1 MKKRMIALMLAGIMV
16 LSVTACGG
24 GGASS
29 KNQNNQDDG
38 ESKQV
43 GVEVTEDMQSAPP
56 EDAPVGGQVV
66 VAISPGTLSP
76 DMYGGWSNNATNSG
90 FIGLMSGYALA
101 DYNRDYVLDW
111 DPVVVKDH
119 EVIEN
124 DDGSKTYRFEINDN
138 LKWSDGSPITA
149 KDYVFSLLLHSS
161 PEFAA
166 CEGDATYGWALV
178 GYNDHVQ
185 GTTKEFAGVGQ
196 DHVLAINDKG
206 TLYTWGFNRMGLNV
220 IPPELKGK
228 KIADI
233 EAGYQVS
240 VVVTEDGKVVSWGN
254 TSAVD
259 ISTANVKDEKVK
271 EVKANIQT
279 AIALTKDGK
288 VISLA
293 KKETAL
299 DNVPEEIQGKVEKIA
314 LTDKA
319 AAAVLK
325 DGTVKVWGNNHNHI
339 FSVPEEV
346 QGKAVDISGGRNHLV
361 VVTEDGNAVAWG
373 GNENNQAKVP
383 AKATNIAKL
392 ASGYYQNCIIKEDG
406 SVVTWG
412 LKGYL
417 LGTDNL
423 GRNVFYRILKGGQMT
438 MTVGFIAVIIQFAI
452 GILVG
457 GISGYYGGTVDIL
470 LMRLAEVVGSLPF
483 IPLALILSALIGNKV
498 SDVGRIIM
506 IMLILGF
513 LGWTGIAGLVR
524 AQVLAERNKEF
535 VVAAK
540 ALGVKEKNI
549 IFRHIVP
556 NVMTII
562 IVQATISFATCM
574 LTESGLSFLGF
585 GVAEPIP
592 SWGNMLNNCRSSE
605 VISQYWWR
613 WVFPSVVLGLCT
625 VSINLFGDGLRR
637 AVDPKANER

>member
-1 MKKRMIALMLAGIMV
+1 MLFGKKKEKEQRSVLEEEQMQSPFRTIIKNLLENKLAMGGLIVFVSIFAMCFILPIWFHQDLNYQDPTQKNIAPGFSF
-16 LSVTACGG
+16 LSVP
-24 GGASS
+24 SDL
-29 KNQNNQDDG
+29 KD
-38 ESKQV
+38 
-43 GVEVTEDMQSAPP
+43 
-56 EDAPVGGQVV
+56 
-66 VAISPGTLSP
+66 
-76 DMYGGWSNNATNSG
+76 NA
-90 FIGLMSGYALA
+90 
-101 DYNRDYVLDW
+101 
-111 DPVVVKDH
+111 
-119 EVIEN
+119 EVIEFGPTYGVGV
-124 DDGSKTYRFEINDN
+124 DKDGYVYEWGQLTKN
-138 LKWSDGSPITA
+138 LKKIPADMGKVVDIA
-149 KDYVFSLLLHSS
+149 
-161 PEFAA
+161 
-166 CEGDATYGWALV
+166 
-178 GYNDHVQ
+178 
-185 GTTKEFAGVGQ
+185 VGQ

-206 TLYTWGFNRMGLNV
+206 NLYTWGFNRMGLNV

-325 DGTVKVWGNNHNHI
+325 DGTVKVWGNNHDHI

-556 NVMTII
+556 QILRGQRAYKK
-562 IVQATISFATCM
+562 VQRNHQRQHHCAQHACISAVFKCA
-574 LTESGLSFLGF
+574 GVQRVPHRVFIFLGSF
-585 GVAEPIP
+585 
-592 SWGNMLNNCRSSE
+592 
-605 VISQYWWR
+605 
-613 WVFPSVVLGLCT
+613 VVLHRSLLLSHDQRRFSNPWQVKNT
-625 VSINLFGDGLRR
+625 NSSATETKYIREEISNRPLTKLSNRPNSARLLRSFGNRPSSHAGLR
-637 AVDPKANER
+637 K

>member
-1 MKKRMIALMLAGIMV
+1 M
-16 LSVTACGG
+16 
-24 GGASS
+24 
-29 KNQNNQDDG
+29 
-38 ESKQV
+38 
-43 GVEVTEDMQSAPP
+43 
-56 EDAPVGGQVV
+56 
-66 VAISPGTLSP
+66 
-76 DMYGGWSNNATNSG
+76 
-90 FIGLMSGYALA
+90 
-101 DYNRDYVLDW
+101 
-111 DPVVVKDH
+111 
-119 EVIEN
+119 
-124 DDGSKTYRFEINDN
+124 
-138 LKWSDGSPITA
+138 
-149 KDYVFSLLLHSS
+149 
-161 PEFAA
+161 
-166 CEGDATYGWALV
+166 
-178 GYNDHVQ
+178 
-185 GTTKEFAGVGQ
+185 
-196 DHVLAINDKG
+196 
-206 TLYTWGFNRMGLNV
+206 
-220 IPPELKGK
+220 
-228 KIADI
+228 
-233 EAGYQVS
+233 
-240 VVVTEDGKVVSWGN
+240 
-254 TSAVD
+254 
-259 ISTANVKDEKVK
+259 
-271 EVKANIQT
+271 
-279 AIALTKDGK
+279 
-288 VISLA
+288 
-293 KKETAL
+293 
-299 DNVPEEIQGKVEKIA
+299 KIA
-314 LTDKA
+314 LYGMPCAGKSTLMDRITDAKVINGSQELRRICGGSFLELSEEEKHQVRIKYTEYINGLNDEVIVSDGHYSFMETVA
-319 AAAVLK
+319 FTEADGELYDIFIYLYCSPENLK
-325 DGTVKVWGNNHNHI
+325 ERYA
-339 FSVPEEV
+339 F
-346 QGKAVDISGGRNHLV
+346 GRNHLV

>member
-1 MKKRMIALMLAGIMV
+1 M
-16 LSVTACGG
+16 
-24 GGASS
+24 
-29 KNQNNQDDG
+29 
-38 ESKQV
+38 
-43 GVEVTEDMQSAPP
+43 
-56 EDAPVGGQVV
+56 
-66 VAISPGTLSP
+66 
-76 DMYGGWSNNATNSG
+76 
-90 FIGLMSGYALA
+90 
-101 DYNRDYVLDW
+101 
-111 DPVVVKDH
+111 
-119 EVIEN
+119 
-124 DDGSKTYRFEINDN
+124 
-138 LKWSDGSPITA
+138 
-149 KDYVFSLLLHSS
+149 
-161 PEFAA
+161 
-166 CEGDATYGWALV
+166 
-178 GYNDHVQ
+178 
-185 GTTKEFAGVGQ
+185 
-196 DHVLAINDKG
+196 
-206 TLYTWGFNRMGLNV
+206 
-220 IPPELKGK
+220 
-228 KIADI
+228 
-233 EAGYQVS
+233 
-240 VVVTEDGKVVSWGN
+240 
-254 TSAVD
+254 
-259 ISTANVKDEKVK
+259 
-271 EVKANIQT
+271 
-279 AIALTKDGK
+279 
-288 VISLA
+288 
-293 KKETAL
+293 
-299 DNVPEEIQGKVEKIA
+299 
-314 LTDKA
+314 
-319 AAAVLK
+319 
-325 DGTVKVWGNNHNHI
+325 
-339 FSVPEEV
+339 
-346 QGKAVDISGGRNHLV
+346 DISGGRNHLV

-574 LTESGLSFLGF
+574 LTESGVSFLGF

>member
-1 MKKRMIALMLAGIMV
+1 MLFGKKKEKEQRSVLEEEQMQSPFRTIIKNLLENKLAMGGLIVFVSIFAMCFILPIWFHQDLNYQDPTQKNIAPGFSF
-16 LSVTACGG
+16 LSVP
-24 GGASS
+24 SDL
-29 KNQNNQDDG
+29 KD
-38 ESKQV
+38 
-43 GVEVTEDMQSAPP
+43 
-56 EDAPVGGQVV
+56 
-66 VAISPGTLSP
+66 
-76 DMYGGWSNNATNSG
+76 NA
-90 FIGLMSGYALA
+90 
-101 DYNRDYVLDW
+101 
-111 DPVVVKDH
+111 
-119 EVIEN
+119 EVIEFGPTYGVGV
-124 DDGSKTYRFEINDN
+124 DKDGYVYEWGQLTKN
-138 LKWSDGSPITA
+138 LKKIPADMGKVVDIA
-149 KDYVFSLLLHSS
+149 
-161 PEFAA
+161 
-166 CEGDATYGWALV
+166 
-178 GYNDHVQ
+178 
-185 GTTKEFAGVGQ
+185 VGQ

-206 TLYTWGFNRMGLNV
+206 NLYTWGFNRMGLNV

-228 KIADI
+228 KIAMTW
-233 EAGYQVS
+233 AYSPSYGKPLS
-240 VVVTEDGKVVSWGN
+240 VPQGVVSWGN

>member
-1 MKKRMIALMLAGIMV
+1 MLFGKKKEKEQRSVLEEEQMQSPFRTIIKNLLENKLAMGGLIVFVSIFAMCFILPIWFHQDLNYQDPTQKNIAPGFSF
-16 LSVTACGG
+16 LSVP
-24 GGASS
+24 SDL
-29 KNQNNQDDG
+29 KD
-38 ESKQV
+38 
-43 GVEVTEDMQSAPP
+43 
-56 EDAPVGGQVV
+56 
-66 VAISPGTLSP
+66 
-76 DMYGGWSNNATNSG
+76 NA
-90 FIGLMSGYALA
+90 
-101 DYNRDYVLDW
+101 
-111 DPVVVKDH
+111 
-119 EVIEN
+119 EVIEFGPTYGVGV
-124 DDGSKTYRFEINDN
+124 DKDGYVYEWGQLTKN
-138 LKWSDGSPITA
+138 LKKIPADMGKVVDIA
-149 KDYVFSLLLHSS
+149 
-161 PEFAA
+161 
-166 CEGDATYGWALV
+166 
-178 GYNDHVQ
+178 
-185 GTTKEFAGVGQ
+185 VGQ

-206 TLYTWGFNRMGLNV
+206 NLYTWGFNRMGLNV
-220 IPPELKGK
+220 ILPELKGK

-325 DGTVKVWGNNHNHI
+325 DGTVKVWGNNHDHI

-457 GISGYYGGTVDIL
+457 GISGYYGGNVDIL

-540 ALGVKEKNI
+540 ALGVREKNI

>member
-1 MKKRMIALMLAGIMV
+1 MYVCIRFVIFLITCKNASVYVYLGAGLCVGVGGSVISGRLLGAKKRQKASEVFSQTM
-16 LSVTACGG
+16 VTA
-24 GGASS
+24 
-29 KNQNNQDDG
+29 
-38 ESKQV
+38 V
-43 GVEVTEDMQSAPP
+43 VIGV
-56 EDAPVGGQVV
+56 
-66 VAISPGTLSP
+66 ILS
-76 DMYGGWSNNATNSG
+76 
-90 FIGLMSGYALA
+90 
-101 DYNRDYVLDW
+101 
-111 DPVVVKDH
+111 
-119 EVIEN
+119 
-124 DDGSKTYRFEINDN
+124 
-138 LKWSDGSPITA
+138 
-149 KDYVFSLLLHSS
+149 
-161 PEFAA
+161 
-166 CEGDATYGWALV
+166 
-178 GYNDHVQ
+178 
-185 GTTKEFAGVGQ
+185 
-196 DHVLAINDKG
+196 
-206 TLYTWGFNRMGLNV
+206 
-220 IPPELKGK
+220 
-228 KIADI
+228 
-233 EAGYQVS
+233 
-240 VVVTEDGKVVSWGN
+240 
-254 TSAVD
+254 
-259 ISTANVKDEKVK
+259 
-271 EVKANIQT
+271 
-279 AIALTKDGK
+279 
-288 VISLA
+288 
-293 KKETAL
+293 
-299 DNVPEEIQGKVEKIA
+299 
-314 LTDKA
+314 LTDK

-325 DGTVKVWGNNHNHI
+325 DGTVKVWGNNHDHI

>member
-1 MKKRMIALMLAGIMV
+1 MVTRACISINNRCNLNCTYCHFHEKKDYIQEDNMDVITILDIITSHIEDNDIDLFKLGFVGNGEPMLDYEKLKQYIAHIGDYLKSGRIAAYTITNGLLVDCEKLEFFKEYNVNVGFSVDGISAIHDKYRCGTHERVMANIALYKEVNGKYPSMNCTVGKEIIDNPEATIGFFEQFGNRITFSRMIGKQGISLLDFNAFLNKAMERLNV
-16 LSVTACGG
+16 RTGG
-24 GGASS
+24 Y
-29 KNQNNQDDG
+29 DC
-38 ESKQV
+38 
-43 GVEVTEDMQSAPP
+43 T
-56 EDAPVGGQVV
+56 
-66 VAISPGTLSP
+66 
-76 DMYGGWSNNATNSG
+76 MYGGMCGAGMDNIFYANG
-90 FIGLMSGYALA
+90 KIFI
-101 DYNRDYVLDW
+101 
-111 DPVVVKDH
+111 
-119 EVIEN
+119 
-124 DDGSKTYRFEINDN
+124 
-138 LKWSDGSPITA
+138 
-149 KDYVFSLLLHSS
+149 
-161 PEFAA
+161 
-166 CEGDATYGWALV
+166 C
-178 GYNDHVQ
+178 
-185 GTTKEFAGVGQ
+185 
-196 DHVLAINDKG
+196 
-206 TLYTWGFNRMGLNV
+206 
-220 IPPELKGK
+220 
-228 KIADI
+228 
-233 EAGYQVS
+233 
-240 VVVTEDGKVVSWGN
+240 GN
-254 TSAVD
+254 C
-259 ISTANVKDEKVK
+259 
-271 EVKANIQT
+271 
-279 AIALTKDGK
+279 
-288 VISLA
+288 
-293 KKETAL
+293 
-299 DNVPEEIQGKVEKIA
+299 
-314 LTDKA
+314 
-319 AAAVLK
+319 
-325 DGTVKVWGNNHNHI
+325 
-339 FSVPEEV
+339 
-346 QGKAVDISGGRNHLV
+346 NHLV

-535 VVAAK
+535 VAAAK

>member
-1 MKKRMIALMLAGIMV
+1 MGLEDLVPLIHLCIRWLVRAEVRTPPVRKALKPCTFGRCQTSDDVVRLDNTILITGIRAV
-16 LSVTACGG
+16 HQCGG
-24 GGASS
+24 LFLSHS
-29 KNQNNQDDG
+29 H
-38 ESKQV
+38 
-43 GVEVTEDMQSAPP
+43 
-56 EDAPVGGQVV
+56 
-66 VAISPGTLSP
+66 TL
-76 DMYGGWSNNATNSG
+76 
-90 FIGLMSGYALA
+90 
-101 DYNRDYVLDW
+101 R
-111 DPVVVKDH
+111 
-119 EVIEN
+119 
-124 DDGSKTYRFEINDN
+124 
-138 LKWSDGSPITA
+138 
-149 KDYVFSLLLHSS
+149 LH
-161 PEFAA
+161 
-166 CEGDATYGWALV
+166 L
-178 GYNDHVQ
+178 
-185 GTTKEFAGVGQ
+185 
-196 DHVLAINDKG
+196 
-206 TLYTWGFNRMGLNV
+206 R
-220 IPPELKGK
+220 
-228 KIADI
+228 I
-233 EAGYQVS
+233 EAIRLI
-240 VVVTEDGKVVSWGN
+240 
-254 TSAVD
+254 VD
-259 ISTANVKDEKVK
+259 ERRVFI
-271 EVKANIQT
+271 I
-279 AIALTKDGK
+279 GCH
-288 VISLA
+288 
-293 KKETAL
+293 
-299 DNVPEEIQGKVEKIA
+299 QGIC
-314 LTDKA
+314 
-319 AAAVLK
+319 
-325 DGTVKVWGNNHNHI
+325 H
-339 FSVPEEV
+339 
-346 QGKAVDISGGRNHLV
+346 
-361 VVTEDGNAVAWG
+361 
-373 GNENNQAKVP
+373 
-383 AKATNIAKL
+383 
-392 ASGYYQNCIIKEDG
+392 G

-470 LMRLAEVVGSLPF
+470 LMRLSEVVGSLPF

-540 ALGVKEKNI
+540 ALGVREKNI

>member
-1 MKKRMIALMLAGIMV
+1 MLFGKKKEKEQRSVLEEEQMQSPFRTIIKNLLENKLAMGGLIVFVSIFAMCFILPIWFHQDLNYQDPTQKNIAPGFSF
-16 LSVTACGG
+16 LSVP
-24 GGASS
+24 SDL
-29 KNQNNQDDG
+29 KD
-38 ESKQV
+38 
-43 GVEVTEDMQSAPP
+43 
-56 EDAPVGGQVV
+56 
-66 VAISPGTLSP
+66 
-76 DMYGGWSNNATNSG
+76 NA
-90 FIGLMSGYALA
+90 
-101 DYNRDYVLDW
+101 
-111 DPVVVKDH
+111 
-119 EVIEN
+119 EVIEF
-124 DDGSKTYRFEINDN
+124 G
-138 LKWSDGSPITA
+138 P
-149 KDYVFSLLLHSS
+149 
-161 PEFAA
+161 
-166 CEGDATYGWALV
+166 TYGV
-178 GYNDHVQ
+178 G
-185 GTTKEFAGVGQ
+185 
-196 DHVLAINDKG
+196 
-206 TLYTWGFNRMGLNV
+206 
-220 IPPELKGK
+220 
-228 KIADI
+228 
-233 EAGYQVS
+233 
-240 VVVTEDGKVVSWGN
+240 
-254 TSAVD
+254 VD
-259 ISTANVKDEKVK
+259 
-271 EVKANIQT
+271 
-279 AIALTKDGK
+279 KDG
-288 VISLA
+288 
-293 KKETAL
+293 
-299 DNVPEEIQGKVEKIA
+299 
-314 LTDKA
+314 
-319 AAAVLK
+319 
-325 DGTVKVWGNNHNHI
+325 
-339 FSVPEEV
+339 
-346 QGKAVDISGGRNHLV
+346 SGGRNHLV

>member
-1 MKKRMIALMLAGIMV
+1 MLFGKKKEKEQRSVLEEEQMQSPFRTIIKNLLENKLAMGGLIVFVSIFAMCFILPIWFHQDLNYQDPTQKNIAPGFSF
-16 LSVTACGG
+16 LSVP
-24 GGASS
+24 SDL
-29 KNQNNQDDG
+29 KD
-38 ESKQV
+38 
-43 GVEVTEDMQSAPP
+43 
-56 EDAPVGGQVV
+56 
-66 VAISPGTLSP
+66 
-76 DMYGGWSNNATNSG
+76 NA
-90 FIGLMSGYALA
+90 
-101 DYNRDYVLDW
+101 
-111 DPVVVKDH
+111 
-119 EVIEN
+119 EVIEFGPTYGVGV
-124 DDGSKTYRFEINDN
+124 DKDGYVYEWGQLTKN
-138 LKWSDGSPITA
+138 LKKIPADMGKVVDIA
-149 KDYVFSLLLHSS
+149 
-161 PEFAA
+161 
-166 CEGDATYGWALV
+166 
-178 GYNDHVQ
+178 
-185 GTTKEFAGVGQ
+185 VGQ

-206 TLYTWGFNRMGLNV
+206 NLYTWGFNRMGLNV

-299 DNVPEEIQGKVEKIA
+299 DN
-314 LTDKA
+314 
-319 AAAVLK
+319 
-325 DGTVKVWGNNHNHI
+325 
-339 FSVPEEV
+339 VPEEV

-540 ALGVKEKNI
+540 ALGVREKNI